1 MQDLQMDQLLFKWE
15 GVYKKGL
22 LSFWILL
29 LLDERPSYAY
39 EMAGEIRRISQ
50 GTISVDEKSLYRAL
64 NRFEKTGI
72 LVSEQR
78 KSDIGPDRRYYALS
92 DAGRELL
99 VKFIERNILVF
110 RSTEVESRIECLVN
124 GGSECERTAT

>member
-1 MQDLQMDQLLFKWE
+1 MNSKLDQLLFKWE

-50 GTISVDEKSLYRAL
+50 GSISVDEKSLYRAL
-64 NRFEKTGI
+64 SRFEKTG
-72 LVSEQR
+72 LLTSEQK
-78 KSDIGPDRRYYALS
+78 KSDIGPPRRYYSLS
-92 DAGRELL
+92 DLGRDLL
-99 VKFIERNILVF
+99 LRFIERNIAVF
-110 RSTEVESRIECLVN
+110 TSPEVESKIEHLLGDRPKN
-124 GGSECERTAT
+124 ERNPT